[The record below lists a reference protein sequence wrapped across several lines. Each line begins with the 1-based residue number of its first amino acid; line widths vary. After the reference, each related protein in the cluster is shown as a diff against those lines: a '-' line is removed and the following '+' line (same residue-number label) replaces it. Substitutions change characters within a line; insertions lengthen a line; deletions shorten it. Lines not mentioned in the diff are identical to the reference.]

1 MSVQQIPQEN
11 SCKPQLLVP
20 HFLMQ
25 KGFDMQNIRSFF
37 VIITAIAAL
46 AAAAL
51 LTASLTVAFMGTLAV
66 LSLGKALS
74 SRLKPVPVRAKTKQ
88 SDMRVW
94 NDGRGTI
101 IDM

>member
-1 MSVQQIPQEN
+1 
-11 SCKPQLLVP
+11 
-20 HFLMQ
+20 
-25 KGFDMQNIRSFF
+25 MQNIRSFF
-37 VIITAIAAL
+37 VIVTAIALL

-51 LTASLTVAFMGTLAV
+51 LTASLTIAFMGTLAI
-66 LSLGKALS
+66 LSIGKMLS
-74 SRLKPVPVRAKTKQ
+74 SKLKPVPVRTKNKQ

>member
-1 MSVQQIPQEN
+1 
-11 SCKPQLLVP
+11 
-20 HFLMQ
+20 
-25 KGFDMQNIRSFF
+25 MQNIRSFF
-37 VIITAIAAL
+37 VIVTAIALL

-51 LTASLTVAFMGTLAV
+51 LTASLTIAFMGTLAI
-66 LSLGKALS
+66 LSIGKMLS
-74 SRLKPVPVRAKTKQ
+74 SKLKPVPVRAKSKQ

>member
-1 MSVQQIPQEN
+1 
-11 SCKPQLLVP
+11 
-20 HFLMQ
+20 
-25 KGFDMQNIRSFF
+25 MQNIRSFF
-37 VIITAIAAL
+37 IIVTAIALL

-51 LTASLTVAFMGTLAV
+51 LTASLTIAFMGTLAI
-66 LSLGKALS
+66 LSIGKALT
-74 SRLKPVPVRAKTKQ
+74 SRLKPVPVRAKSKQ

>member
-1 MSVQQIPQEN
+1 
-11 SCKPQLLVP
+11 
-20 HFLMQ
+20 
-25 KGFDMQNIRSFF
+25 MQNIRSFF
-37 VIITAIAAL
+37 VIVTAIALL

-51 LTASLTVAFMGTLAV
+51 LTASLTIAFMGTLAI
-66 LSLGKALS
+66 LSIGKMLS
-74 SRLKPVPVRAKTKQ
+74 SKLKPVPVHAKSKQ

>member
-1 MSVQQIPQEN
+1 
-11 SCKPQLLVP
+11 
-20 HFLMQ
+20 
-25 KGFDMQNIRSFF
+25 MQNIRSFF
-37 VIITAIAAL
+37 IIVTAIALL

-51 LTASLTVAFMGTLAV
+51 LTASLTIALMGTLAI
-66 LSLGKALS
+66 LSIGKALS
-74 SRLKPVPVRAKTKQ
+74 SKLKPVPVRAKNRQ

>member
-1 MSVQQIPQEN
+1 
-11 SCKPQLLVP
+11 
-20 HFLMQ
+20 
-25 KGFDMQNIRSFF
+25 MQNIRSFF
-37 VIITAIAAL
+37 IIVTAIALL

-51 LTASLTVAFMGTLAV
+51 LTASLTIAFMGTLAI
-66 LSLGKALS
+66 LSIGKALS
-74 SRLKPVPVRAKTKQ
+74 SRLKPAQVRAKSKQ

>member
-1 MSVQQIPQEN
+1 
-11 SCKPQLLVP
+11 
-20 HFLMQ
+20 
-25 KGFDMQNIRSFF
+25 MQNIRSFF
-37 VIITAIAAL
+37 IIVTAIALL

-51 LTASLTVAFMGTLAV
+51 LTASLTIALMGTLAI
-66 LSLGKALS
+66 LSIGKALS
-74 SRLKPVPVRAKTKQ
+74 SKLKPVPARAKNKQ